1 MPWRRVAG
9 KDRMGERSDGETKNQ
24 REMGRGGD
32 VQDKYDMFTRYIS
45 FTSIR
50 AIARWGRT
58 YLDRLSSA
66 LSPFLSGSMDL
77 HRRFRLIR
85 ADC

>member
-9 KDRMGERSDGETKNQ
+9 KDRMGKGEKEDEESEGDERSDNI
-24 REMGRGGD
+24 
-32 VQDKYDMFTRYIS
+32 QDKNDMFTWYIP

-50 AIARWGRT
+50 AIASWGRT

-66 LSPFLSGSMDL
+66 LSPFLSGSMNL